1 MKENRVH
8 ILSIALTAFGGVF
21 VVWLYVAAPKNLAE
35 VPQKAQATIE
45 TVATK
50 TQIAVGAYEIDRAR
64 FDDGLKAFR
73 RNDFAAARDAF
84 ERADRERRD
93 AKTQF
98 YIAYSFYREG
108 FGKFYNDDALFK
120 KGLERANAIAALDEN
135 FKADDADL
143 KLKTPF
149 ELRREFEEGLKV
161 SAADFNPL
169 KVLRERK

>member
-1 MKENRVH
+1 MKEKHVH

-21 VVWLYVAAPKNLAE
+21 VVWLYAVAPKTLAD
-35 VPQKAQATIE
+35 VPRKAQATIE

-50 TQIAVGAYEIDRAR
+50 TQVAVGAYEVDRAK
-64 FDDGLKAFR
+64 FDDGLRAFR
-73 RNDFAAARDAF
+73 QNDFARARDWF
-84 ERADRERRD
+84 VLADVERRD

-108 FGKFYNDDALFK
+108 FGKVYNDNELFK
-120 KGLERANAIAALDEN
+120 KGLVQADSVIALDRN
-135 FKADDADL
+135 FKSDDADL

-149 ELRREFEEGLKV
+149 ELRNEFEEGLKV
-161 SAADFNPL
+161 SPDDFNPF